1 MKLFGIEER
10 IGNTPHIRLSKLFE
24 SNDVWLKDERMNPT
38 GSIKD
43 RAAMAMISDAEQQ
56 GLIKYG
62 STIVEPTSGNTGIG
76 LAMIAALKGYKLI
89 LTMPESMS
97 VERRKLLE
105 AYGATIVLTPASLG
119 MDGAISN
126 ASEIIEHTPGAWMPM
141 QFSNKSNPQIHYRT
155 TAEEII
161 QDFPNGVSALV
172 AGVGTAGHISGVGKR
187 LKEIFP
193 SVKVYAVEPSA
204 SPVLSGGYKGPHKIQ
219 GIGAGFV
226 PDNLDRTVVDEII
239 KIENDEA
246 FEAVR
251 RLAKRE
257 GILAGISTGANIAAV
272 SKLVEQGKAN
282 GTVLTFAYD
291 TGDRYLS
298 VSDLWNS

>member
-1 MKLFGIEER
+1 
-10 IGNTPHIRLSKLFE
+10 
-24 SNDVWLKDERMNPT
+24 
-38 GSIKD
+38 
-43 RAAMAMISDAEQQ
+43 
-56 GLIKYG
+56 
-62 STIVEPTSGNTGIG
+62 
-76 LAMIAALKGYKLI
+76 
-89 LTMPESMS
+89 
-97 VERRKLLE
+97 
-105 AYGATIVLTPASLG
+105 
-119 MDGAISN
+119 MDGAISK
-126 ASEIIEHTPGAWMPM
+126 ASEIVEHTPGSWMPM

-187 LKEIFP
+187 LKEVFP
-193 SVKVYAVEPSA
+193 SIKVYAVEPSA
-204 SPVLSGGYKGPHKIQ
+204 SPVLSGGNKGPHKIQ

-226 PDNLDRTVVDEII
+226 PDNLDRAVVDEII
-239 KIENDEA
+239 RIENDEA

-251 RLAKRE
+251 RLARRE

-272 SKLVEQGKAN
+272 CKLVELGKAH

-298 VSDLWNS
+298 VSDLWNG

>member
-1 MKLFGIEER
+1 MKLFGIEGR

-119 MDGAISN
+119 MDGAISK
-126 ASEIIEHTPGAWMPM
+126 ASEIVEHTPGSWMPM

-187 LKEIFP
+187 LKEVFP
-193 SVKVYAVEPSA
+193 SIKVYAVEPSA
-204 SPVLSGGYKGPHKIQ
+204 SPVLSGGNKGPHKIQ

-226 PDNLDRTVVDEII
+226 PDNLDRAVVDEII
-239 KIENDEA
+239 RIENDEA

-251 RLAKRE
+251 RLARRE

-272 SKLVEQGKAN
+272 CKLVELGKAH

-298 VSDLWNS
+298 VSDLWNG

>member
-1 MKLFGIEER
+1 MKLFGIEGR

-43 RAAMAMISDAEQQ
+43 RAAMAMISDAEKQ

-76 LAMIAALKGYKLI
+76 LAMIAALKGYNLI

-119 MDGAISN
+119 MDGAISK
-126 ASEIIEHTPGAWMPM
+126 ASEIVEHTPGSWMPM

-187 LKEIFP
+187 LKEVFP
-193 SVKVYAVEPSA
+193 SIKVYAVEPSA
-204 SPVLSGGYKGPHKIQ
+204 SPVLSGGNKGPHKIQ

-226 PDNLDRTVVDEII
+226 PDNLDRAVVDEII
-239 KIENDEA
+239 RIENDEA

-251 RLAKRE
+251 RLARRE

-272 SKLVEQGKAN
+272 CKLVELGKAH

-298 VSDLWNS
+298 VSDLWNG